1 MNRISATIDGTG
13 VSRLASRCSRPSAGG
28 VASRARCRDRCDARR
43 RHAAKPVRIA
53 YLSFAVANSYDA
65 PMLAAAKAA
74 AKKGGAKITV
84 FDANNDPKAQFA
96 QLQTA
101 GHVHQYD
108 AIIVQPIFGTGL
120 ISAVKQA
127 IKSARQGRQHGPG
140 ARAEPRRP
148 PGRR

>member
-1 MNRISATIDGTG
+1 M
-13 VSRLASRCSRPSAGG
+13 
-28 VASRARCRDRCDARR
+28 
-43 RHAAKPVRIA
+43 RIA

-84 FDANNDPKAQFA
+84 FDANNDPKAQFS

-101 GHVHQYD
+101 ATSKQYD

-120 ISAVKQA
+120 ISVVKQA
-127 IKSARQGRQHGPG
+127 IKNKIKVVNMDQELGPNLGTSKPQVPGPVGQRRLRADADRARSSASSSCK
-140 ARAEPRRP
+140 ACAAKN
-148 PGRR
+148 